1 MPDHHRPPEWQQ
13 NADRHTELRDPVLTV
28 RQISRFEFN
37 RKALTRIDHALV
49 FTTPRGGHEVYLP
62 PRRPSRSEV
71 AARRYTSVY
80 EVDMGIH
87 PWREELALPSDND
100 AFEFGAE
107 VDFSWQVVDPVRY
120 VAGGHR
126 DVPALLIGELQQAAR
141 PVTRRFPVSA
151 SAEAERELL
160 RAMAGLGPLGA
171 TAGLQVT
178 WTLRVRRD
186 EGDIA
191 HQRRLRE
198 IDQNVAEQI
207 RADQGGMQADLVRH
221 QRDLQQDALQI
232 SRSLEYGGQAQ
243 QLALQQQRWQH
254 EQALLAGRQ
263 QLELQRVNAEKV
275 AFYQWHLEQGGI
287 HALALHLAEHPG
299 DTQLVMENMR
309 QDQLALM
316 QSQLH
321 LVEQV
326 LKGDHAEAYELDE
339 PKKLALRTMTE
350 IFNQRLPGVPH
361 EPPVIGPPPPQTPPY
376 PGQTV
381 PGQTVPETA
390 QIPEQEAPAA
400 PAPPTPPPAG
410 NPYTSPPPAGPHAPP
425 HPYAPPP
432 PPWQAPPGYGTV
444 PTAPG
449 PAQPPPAPPAAP
461 PPLPSPARSP
471 PRPGPAPTPLPRTP
485 TRPPPPPRTAPHD
498 RPRPHHP
505 GPRPAPGPG
514 RRPQPVPP
522 RPPAAS
528 HRRDARPAPAR
539 RHRRRPPPG
548 RPAHRDRAG
557 RQQGGRAGGGA
568 RHDGG
573 RLHRAAGGQGLGPGL
588 ARRGRA
594 RPVVGRDRRPRRL
607 PARPAPR
614 GPPRYRADAWAPGEP
629 LSYFADIRQA
639 AAAGEAELTR
649 ALAAT
654 EHDPL
659 HGLARALTGTSRIA
673 AAKHRWIRAGLIAFS
688 AGSVLLPA
696 AVLTG

>member
-141 PVTRRFPVSA
+141 PVTRCFPVSA

-275 AFYQWHLEQGGI
+275 TFYQWHLEQGGI

-390 QIPEQEAPAA
+390 QIPEQQAPAA

-410 NPYTSPPPAGPHAPP
+410 NPYTSPPPAGPYAPP

-461 PPLPSPARSP
+461 PAP
-471 PRPGPAPTPLPRTP
+471 PQPGPQPTEARPGPDTPPEDT
-485 TRPPPPPRTAPHD
+485 D
-498 RPRPHHP
+498 
-505 GPRPAPGPG
+505 
-514 RRPQPVPP
+514 
-522 RPPAAS
+522 
-528 HRRDARPAPAR
+528 PAPA
-539 RHRRRPPPG
+539 
-548 RPAHRDRAG
+548 PA
-557 RQQGGRAGGGA
+557 Q
-568 RHDGG
+568 DGT
-573 RLHRAAGGQGLGPGL
+573 P
-588 ARRGRA
+588 
-594 RPVVGRDRRPRRL
+594 
-607 PARPAPR
+607 
-614 GPPRYRADAWAPGEP
+614 
-629 LSYFADIRQA
+629 
-639 AAAGEAELTR
+639 
-649 ALAAT
+649 
-654 EHDPL
+654 
-659 HGLARALTGTSRIA
+659 
-673 AAKHRWIRAGLIAFS
+673 
-688 AGSVLLPA
+688 
-696 AVLTG
+696 

>member
-1 MPDHHRPPEWQQ
+1 MPDHRRPPEWQQ

-71 AARRYTSVY
+71 AAKRYTSVY

-221 QRDLQQDALQI
+221 KRDLQQDALQI
-232 SRSLEYGGQAQ
+232 SRSLEYGEQAQ

-287 HALALHLAEHPG
+287 HALALHLAEHPD

-381 PGQTVPETA
+381 PGQTVPETP
-390 QIPEQEAPAA
+390 QIPEQQAPAA
-400 PAPPTPPPAG
+400 PAPPTPPPAA
-410 NPYTSPPPAGPHAPP
+410 NPYASPPPAGPYAQPN
-425 HPYAPPP
+425 PYAAASPP

-461 PPLPSPARSP
+461 AQPTEPQ
-471 PRPGPAPTPLPRTP
+471 PRPDAP
-485 TRPPPPPRTAPHD
+485 
-498 RPRPHHP
+498 
-505 GPRPAPGPG
+505 
-514 RRPQPVPP
+514 PQDTDQ
-522 RPPAAS
+522 A
-528 HRRDARPAPAR
+528 PAPA
-539 RHRRRPPPG
+539 
-548 RPAHRDRAG
+548 
-557 RQQGGRAGGGA
+557 Q
-568 RHDGG
+568 
-573 RLHRAAGGQGLGPGL
+573 
-588 ARRGRA
+588 
-594 RPVVGRDRRPRRL
+594 
-607 PARPAPR
+607 
-614 GPPRYRADAWAPGEP
+614 E
-629 LSYFADIRQA
+629 
-639 AAAGEAELTR
+639 
-649 ALAAT
+649 
-654 EHDPL
+654 
-659 HGLARALTGTSRIA
+659 GT
-673 AAKHRWIRAGLIAFS
+673 
-688 AGSVLLPA
+688 P
-696 AVLTG
+696 

>member
-87 PWREELALPSDND
+87 PWREGLALPSDND

-381 PGQTVPETA
+381 PGQTVPETP

-410 NPYTSPPPAGPHAPP
+410 NPYTSPPPTGPYAPP

-461 PPLPSPARSP
+461 PPP
-471 PRPGPAPTPLPRTP
+471 PQPGPQPTEARPGPDAPPEDT
-485 TRPPPPPRTAPHD
+485 D
-498 RPRPHHP
+498 
-505 GPRPAPGPG
+505 
-514 RRPQPVPP
+514 
-522 RPPAAS
+522 
-528 HRRDARPAPAR
+528 PAPA
-539 RHRRRPPPG
+539 
-548 RPAHRDRAG
+548 
-557 RQQGGRAGGGA
+557 Q
-568 RHDGG
+568 DGT
-573 RLHRAAGGQGLGPGL
+573 P
-588 ARRGRA
+588 
-594 RPVVGRDRRPRRL
+594 
-607 PARPAPR
+607 
-614 GPPRYRADAWAPGEP
+614 
-629 LSYFADIRQA
+629 
-639 AAAGEAELTR
+639 
-649 ALAAT
+649 
-654 EHDPL
+654 
-659 HGLARALTGTSRIA
+659 
-673 AAKHRWIRAGLIAFS
+673 
-688 AGSVLLPA
+688 
-696 AVLTG
+696 

>member
-410 NPYTSPPPAGPHAPP
+410 NPYTSPPPAGPYAPP

-461 PPLPSPARSP
+461 PAP
-471 PRPGPAPTPLPRTP
+471 PQPGPQPTEARPGPDTPPEDT
-485 TRPPPPPRTAPHD
+485 D
-498 RPRPHHP
+498 
-505 GPRPAPGPG
+505 
-514 RRPQPVPP
+514 
-522 RPPAAS
+522 
-528 HRRDARPAPAR
+528 PAPA
-539 RHRRRPPPG
+539 
-548 RPAHRDRAG
+548 PA
-557 RQQGGRAGGGA
+557 Q
-568 RHDGG
+568 DGT
-573 RLHRAAGGQGLGPGL
+573 P
-588 ARRGRA
+588 
-594 RPVVGRDRRPRRL
+594 
-607 PARPAPR
+607 
-614 GPPRYRADAWAPGEP
+614 
-629 LSYFADIRQA
+629 
-639 AAAGEAELTR
+639 
-649 ALAAT
+649 
-654 EHDPL
+654 
-659 HGLARALTGTSRIA
+659 
-673 AAKHRWIRAGLIAFS
+673 
-688 AGSVLLPA
+688 
-696 AVLTG
+696 

>member
-410 NPYTSPPPAGPHAPP
+410 NPYTSPPPAGPYAPP

-461 PPLPSPARSP
+461 PSP
-471 PRPGPAPTPLPRTP
+471 PQPGPQPTEARPGPDTPPEDT
-485 TRPPPPPRTAPHD
+485 D
-498 RPRPHHP
+498 
-505 GPRPAPGPG
+505 
-514 RRPQPVPP
+514 
-522 RPPAAS
+522 
-528 HRRDARPAPAR
+528 PAPA
-539 RHRRRPPPG
+539 
-548 RPAHRDRAG
+548 PA
-557 RQQGGRAGGGA
+557 Q
-568 RHDGG
+568 DGT
-573 RLHRAAGGQGLGPGL
+573 P
-588 ARRGRA
+588 
-594 RPVVGRDRRPRRL
+594 
-607 PARPAPR
+607 
-614 GPPRYRADAWAPGEP
+614 
-629 LSYFADIRQA
+629 
-639 AAAGEAELTR
+639 
-649 ALAAT
+649 
-654 EHDPL
+654 
-659 HGLARALTGTSRIA
+659 
-673 AAKHRWIRAGLIAFS
+673 
-688 AGSVLLPA
+688 
-696 AVLTG
+696 

>member
-376 PGQTV
+376 PGRTV
-381 PGQTVPETA
+381 PGQTVPETP
-390 QIPEQEAPAA
+390 QIPEQQAPAA
-400 PAPPTPPPAG
+400 PAPPTPPPG
-410 NPYTSPPPAGPHAPP
+410 NPYTSPPPGPYAQP

-461 PPLPSPARSP
+461 PAPPQPGPQPTEARPSPDTP
-471 PRPGPAPTPLPRTP
+471 PEDT
-485 TRPPPPPRTAPHD
+485 D
-498 RPRPHHP
+498 
-505 GPRPAPGPG
+505 
-514 RRPQPVPP
+514 
-522 RPPAAS
+522 
-528 HRRDARPAPAR
+528 PAPA
-539 RHRRRPPPG
+539 
-548 RPAHRDRAG
+548 PA
-557 RQQGGRAGGGA
+557 Q
-568 RHDGG
+568 DGT
-573 RLHRAAGGQGLGPGL
+573 P
-588 ARRGRA
+588 
-594 RPVVGRDRRPRRL
+594 
-607 PARPAPR
+607 
-614 GPPRYRADAWAPGEP
+614 
-629 LSYFADIRQA
+629 
-639 AAAGEAELTR
+639 
-649 ALAAT
+649 
-654 EHDPL
+654 
-659 HGLARALTGTSRIA
+659 
-673 AAKHRWIRAGLIAFS
+673 
-688 AGSVLLPA
+688 
-696 AVLTG
+696 

>member
-461 PPLPSPARSP
+461 PSPPQPGPQPTEARPSPDTP
-471 PRPGPAPTPLPRTP
+471 PEDT
-485 TRPPPPPRTAPHD
+485 D
-498 RPRPHHP
+498 
-505 GPRPAPGPG
+505 
-514 RRPQPVPP
+514 
-522 RPPAAS
+522 
-528 HRRDARPAPAR
+528 PAPA
-539 RHRRRPPPG
+539 
-548 RPAHRDRAG
+548 PA
-557 RQQGGRAGGGA
+557 Q
-568 RHDGG
+568 DGT
-573 RLHRAAGGQGLGPGL
+573 P
-588 ARRGRA
+588 
-594 RPVVGRDRRPRRL
+594 
-607 PARPAPR
+607 
-614 GPPRYRADAWAPGEP
+614 
-629 LSYFADIRQA
+629 
-639 AAAGEAELTR
+639 
-649 ALAAT
+649 
-654 EHDPL
+654 
-659 HGLARALTGTSRIA
+659 
-673 AAKHRWIRAGLIAFS
+673 
-688 AGSVLLPA
+688 
-696 AVLTG
+696 

>member
-376 PGQTV
+376 PGRTV
-381 PGQTVPETA
+381 PGQTVPETP
-390 QIPEQEAPAA
+390 QIPEQQAPAA

-410 NPYTSPPPAGPHAPP
+410 NPYTSPPPAGPYAQP

-461 PPLPSPARSP
+461 SAPPQPGPQPTEARPSPDTP
-471 PRPGPAPTPLPRTP
+471 PEDT
-485 TRPPPPPRTAPHD
+485 D
-498 RPRPHHP
+498 
-505 GPRPAPGPG
+505 
-514 RRPQPVPP
+514 
-522 RPPAAS
+522 
-528 HRRDARPAPAR
+528 PAPA
-539 RHRRRPPPG
+539 
-548 RPAHRDRAG
+548 PA
-557 RQQGGRAGGGA
+557 Q
-568 RHDGG
+568 DGT
-573 RLHRAAGGQGLGPGL
+573 P
-588 ARRGRA
+588 
-594 RPVVGRDRRPRRL
+594 
-607 PARPAPR
+607 
-614 GPPRYRADAWAPGEP
+614 
-629 LSYFADIRQA
+629 
-639 AAAGEAELTR
+639 
-649 ALAAT
+649 
-654 EHDPL
+654 
-659 HGLARALTGTSRIA
+659 
-673 AAKHRWIRAGLIAFS
+673 
-688 AGSVLLPA
+688 
-696 AVLTG
+696 

>member
-287 HALALHLAEHPG
+287 HALALHLAEHPD

-376 PGQTV
+376 PGRTV
-381 PGQTVPETA
+381 PGQTVPETP
-390 QIPEQEAPAA
+390 QIPEQQAPAA

-410 NPYTSPPPAGPHAPP
+410 NPYTSPPPAGPYAQP

-461 PPLPSPARSP
+461 SAPPQPGPQPTEARPSPDTP
-471 PRPGPAPTPLPRTP
+471 PEDT
-485 TRPPPPPRTAPHD
+485 D
-498 RPRPHHP
+498 
-505 GPRPAPGPG
+505 
-514 RRPQPVPP
+514 
-522 RPPAAS
+522 
-528 HRRDARPAPAR
+528 PAPA
-539 RHRRRPPPG
+539 
-548 RPAHRDRAG
+548 PA
-557 RQQGGRAGGGA
+557 Q
-568 RHDGG
+568 DGT
-573 RLHRAAGGQGLGPGL
+573 P
-588 ARRGRA
+588 
-594 RPVVGRDRRPRRL
+594 
-607 PARPAPR
+607 
-614 GPPRYRADAWAPGEP
+614 
-629 LSYFADIRQA
+629 
-639 AAAGEAELTR
+639 
-649 ALAAT
+649 
-654 EHDPL
+654 
-659 HGLARALTGTSRIA
+659 
-673 AAKHRWIRAGLIAFS
+673 
-688 AGSVLLPA
+688 
-696 AVLTG
+696 